1 MTEKRMYIRDK
12 EGKIKKGNDHLMDAM
27 RYGVV
32 TGLPLARVKSSTLKK
47 LQIPTHGST
56 SGSWMRI

>member
-32 TGLPLARVKSSTLKK
+32 TGLPLARVKTSMANKHRIAS
-47 LQIPTHGST
+47 HS
-56 SGSWMRI
+56 SGSWMRV